1 MHHLDPQDITLHS
14 FAETC
19 FNSSYPVP
27 FVVGFALYMTSPTF
41 ASQTYNWMLIF
52 GVPLGILT
60 NQCHKWAHMVHT
72 KPPALV
78 VFLQKSGLIIS
89 HEKHHKHHTG
99 DFDTDYCIING
110 WMNPF
115 LEKIDFWRRAEKFIS
130 SVTGLVPR

>member
-1 MHHLDPQDITLHS
+1 
-14 FAETC
+14 
-19 FNSSYPVP
+19 
-27 FVVGFALYMTSPTF
+27 
-41 ASQTYNWMLIF
+41 
-52 GVPLGILT
+52 
-60 NQCHKWAHMVHT
+60 MVHT